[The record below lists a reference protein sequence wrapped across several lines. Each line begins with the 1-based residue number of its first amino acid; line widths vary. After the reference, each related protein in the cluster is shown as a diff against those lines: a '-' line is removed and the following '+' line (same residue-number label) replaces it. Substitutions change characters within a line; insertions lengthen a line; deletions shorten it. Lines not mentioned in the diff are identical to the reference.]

1 MNLTRGHGLAPTVF
15 WGHSVARG
23 METLWETECAL
34 ALILMGDWC
43 GPCYGAVTPMIE
55 NQGAELKVPLLQPR
69 ARKREHKKVFRE
81 WCDVLT
87 RAF

>member
-1 MNLTRGHGLAPTVF
+1 M
-15 WGHSVARG
+15 ARG
-23 METLWETECAL
+23 WERVLQLPFPT